1 VSLASDTG
9 ALGAEPPPPAHE
21 PATNSLP
28 IVCLVG
34 NPNVGKTSLFN
45 RLAQR
50 NERVGNYPGVTVER
64 RAADVRLKSG
74 GTISLVDV
82 PGAYSLAA
90 RSAEEQVAFQAMIGW
105 GDNPVPDLVVIVL
118 DAGQLTRNLYLAL
131 QLIELQVP
139 LVMALNM
146 IDEAGDR
153 APDPERLGQIF
164 GVPCVATNARVGQGT
179 AELLTL
185 IERALAQPSRPRLA
199 VHYPPELI
207 RDVDR
212 VVSAL
217 PEGWRKNV
225 ERDRALALWAL
236 SSIEPTDELVGVP
249 EALRARTAQVL
260 MEVAERDIDRE
271 IIESRYVYI
280 EAQLARAQAASAPKA
295 RRTPETNLTE
305 RIDRVLLHPAYGFA
319 IFVALMVTVF
329 QSLFSWADPVM
340 GWIEDLFAGVHSFAL
355 AHMSAGFLRDLLTQ
369 GLINGVGNVVVF
381 LPQIVLL
388 FLFIGL
394 LEDSGYMA
402 RVAYL
407 MDRVLRSVGL
417 HGRAFVPMMSG
428 FACAIPA
435 VMATRTMERR
445 RDRLLTMLVV
455 PLMSCSARLPVYT
468 LLIGALFP
476 PSAIF
481 GWVPMQGLLM
491 VSMYLFSIF
500 ISLFAA
506 AVLGRTVVR
515 GRSVPLILELPR
527 YRLPGFG
534 SVLRMVWLRAKS
546 FLTEAGTIIL
556 ALTIGMWVL
565 LSYPKYEPAEQLEA
579 AAAAAHDAAT
589 KAPSLDAPT
598 GQSPRVDPGGA
609 VVLPTDARALQAS
622 GTPAAAELEAEAQ
635 ALQIEHS
642 FGGRLGKSLEPALA
656 PLGFDWKLG
665 VGIIGAFAAREVF
678 VSTLGIVYG
687 VGEVDDE
694 AAPLRDRMRAE
705 TRADGQPRYTPLVAL
720 SLMVFFALA
729 CQCMSTVAVVKRE
742 TQSWRWPAF
751 LFVYMT
757 SLAWVTSFIVFQVG
771 RALGFAG

>member
-1 VSLASDTG
+1 L
-9 ALGAEPPPPAHE
+9 
-21 PATNSLP
+21 
-28 IVCLVG
+28 LVG

-45 RLAQR
+45 HLAQR

-64 RAADVRLKSG
+64 RAADVRLASG
-74 GTISLVDV
+74 RNISLVDV

-90 RSAEEQVAFQAMIGW
+90 RSAEEQVAIQAMIGW
-105 GDNPVPDLVVIVL
+105 GENPVPDVVVIVL

-131 QLIELQVP
+131 QLMELEVP

-146 IDEAGDR
+146 IDEAGER
-153 APDPERLGQIF
+153 APDPERLGQLF
-164 GVPCVATNARVGQGT
+164 GVPCVATNARAGQGS
-179 AELLTL
+179 AALLAA
-185 IERALAQPSRPRLA
+185 IERALAVPPRPRLTLR
-199 VHYPPELI
+199 YPAALI

-217 PEGWRKNV
+217 PDAWRKNV

-236 SSIEPTDELVGVP
+236 SSIEPGDELVGVP
-249 EALRARTAQVL
+249 DALRARTEQVL
-260 MEVAERDIDRE
+260 AEVGERDLDRE

-280 EAQLARAQAASAPKA
+280 EQQLAQAQSARANSK
-295 RRTPETNLTE
+295 PEKDLTE
-305 RIDRVLLHPAYGFA
+305 RIDRVLLHPLFGFA
-319 IFVALMVTVF
+319 IFIVLMLLVF
-329 QSLFSWADPVM
+329 QSLFSWADPAI
-340 GWIEDLFAGVHSFAL
+340 GLIEAVFAGLHDLAL
-355 AHMSAGFLRDLLTQ
+355 DQLGPGFFRDLLTQ

-381 LPQIVLL
+381 LPQIMLL

-417 HGRAFVPMMSG
+417 HGRAFVPMLSG

-468 LLIGALFP
+468 LLIAALFP
-476 PSAIF
+476 PSTVF
-481 GWVPMQGLLM
+481 GWLPVQGLLM
-491 VSMYLFSIF
+491 VAMYLFSIV
-500 ISLFAA
+500 ISLVAA

-527 YRLPGFG
+527 YRLPGLA

-556 ALTIGMWVL
+556 ALTVFMWVL
-565 LSYPKYEPAEQLEA
+565 LSYPKYEPAEQLHA
-579 AAAAAHDAAT
+579 RAVAAHESPAST
-589 KAPSLDAPT
+589 PQ
-598 GQSPRVDPGGA
+598 QSPRVDPGSA
-609 VVLPTDARALQAS
+609 LLPPTDTTPRTGEAS
-622 GTPAAAELEAEAQ
+622 PSDAELEAQAE

-642 FGGRLGKSLEPALA
+642 FGGRLGKLIEPAIE

-665 VGIIGAFAAREVF
+665 IGIIGAFAAREVF
-678 VSTLGIVYG
+678 VSVLGIVYG

-694 AAPLRDRMRAE
+694 AAPLRERIRAE
-705 TRADGQPRYTPLVAL
+705 TRADGQPRYTPLVGL

-757 SLAWVTSFIVFQVG
+757 ALAWVASFIVFQLG
-771 RALGFAG
+771 RVLGF